1 MRSFFYEL
9 FLFGIYID
17 GILCSI
23 CFDRI
28 LFSICGNAKLT
39 ILCHV
44 EKGDCIRTD
53 MAACAIIIRGI
64 DKITHLDTL
73 PDLLHDIK
81 RIFIRISVGNSYD
94 LVFRFHD
101 RIADQID
108 QCIQGCFSAAAFLE
122 LYDIT
127 VFIAAQDRFDL

>member
-1 MRSFFYEL
+1 
-9 FLFGIYID
+9 
-17 GILCSI
+17 
-23 CFDRI
+23 
-28 LFSICGNAKLT
+28 
-39 ILCHV
+39 
-44 EKGDCIRTD
+44 
-53 MAACAIIIRGI
+53 MAACTIIIRGI
-64 DKITHLDTL
+64 DKITHFDAFL
-73 PDLLHDIK
+73 DLLHDIK
-81 RIFIRISVGNSYD
+81 RIFIRIGVGNSYD